1 MQGKSLLQTLM
12 SFAKICKGKMIL
24 AVLFAVVSVFGGIV
38 PFFGIYGLLD
48 EAIEGGLTPHALT
61 FWCLIC
67 AGGFLVQVL
76 CYAISTIFAHIS
88 AYTILEQ
95 IRLKMAKRLLQ
106 APLGE
111 ITAQPAGKL
120 KDIFLDKGSIPNSV

>member
-1 MQGKSLLQTLM
+1 M
-12 SFAKICKGKMIL
+12 
-24 AVLFAVVSVFGGIV
+24 

-48 EAIEGGLTPHALT
+48 EAISGTLTPQALT
-61 FWCLIC
+61 FRCLIF
-67 AGGFLVQVL
+67 AGVFLVQVL
-76 CYAISTIFAHIS
+76 CYAISTTFAHIS

-95 IRLKMAKRLLQ
+95 IRLKMAKRLLR

-120 KDIFLDKGSIPNSV
+120 KDIFWDGKLALFFFRGKAVLLD